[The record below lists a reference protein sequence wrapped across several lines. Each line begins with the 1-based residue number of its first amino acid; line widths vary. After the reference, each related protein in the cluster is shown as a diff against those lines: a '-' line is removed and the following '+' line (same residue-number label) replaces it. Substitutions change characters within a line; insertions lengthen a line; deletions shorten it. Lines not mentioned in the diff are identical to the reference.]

1 MLSVFTL
8 FCCFQQEEFE
18 CNLWEIIGV
27 LNFFTLNVR
36 SIAQFLYKYIK
47 ADTQKNT
54 SLESKPAEE
63 IPRIFKMLGYVG
75 KAKIK
80 EEFSLFPSQGSYNTI
95 SENYCINYIYSTL
108 TSINFFCSSVIHL
121 QFQRV
126 TCTLLEVLTLGP
138 WYSVLYAGLLNLSR
152 LIIIVKLF
160 WIWCIL
166 P

>member
-1 MLSVFTL
+1 
-8 FCCFQQEEFE
+8 
-18 CNLWEIIGV
+18 
-27 LNFFTLNVR
+27 
-36 SIAQFLYKYIK
+36 
-47 ADTQKNT
+47 
-54 SLESKPAEE
+54 
-63 IPRIFKMLGYVG
+63 MLGYVE

-160 WIWCIL
+160 
-166 P
+166 

>member
-1 MLSVFTL
+1 M
-8 FCCFQQEEFE
+8 
-18 CNLWEIIGV
+18 
-27 LNFFTLNVR
+27 R

-126 TCTLLEVLTLGP
+126 TCTLLEVLMLGP
-138 WYSVLYAGLLNLSR
+138 WYSVHYAGLLNLSR
-152 LIIIVKLF
+152 LIIVKLY
-160 WIWCIL
+160 
-166 P
+166 

>member
-80 EEFSLFPSQGSYNTI
+80 EEFSLFPSQGSYYTI
-95 SENYCINYIYSTL
+95 SENDCINNI
-108 TSINFFCSSVIHL
+108 
-121 QFQRV
+121 
-126 TCTLLEVLTLGP
+126 
-138 WYSVLYAGLLNLSR
+138 
-152 LIIIVKLF
+152 
-160 WIWCIL
+160 
-166 P
+166 